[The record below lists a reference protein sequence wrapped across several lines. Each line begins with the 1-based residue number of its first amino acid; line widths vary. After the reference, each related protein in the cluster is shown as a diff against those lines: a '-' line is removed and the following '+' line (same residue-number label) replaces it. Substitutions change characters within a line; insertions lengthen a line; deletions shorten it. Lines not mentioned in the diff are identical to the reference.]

1 MKGSAEVVMTTKVVW
16 WGQEEMGVSS
26 PNPQAAHWIHIL
38 EMLVSLGKR
47 EKRTA
52 DLGDRKKTKQW
63 DVYNWM

>member
-1 MKGSAEVVMTTKVVW
+1 MKGSAEVVMATKVVW

-26 PNPQAAHWIHIL
+26 PNPQAARWIHIL
-38 EMLVSLGKR
+38 EMLVSLRKR
-47 EKRTA
+47 ERRTA